1 MPDSGFIKIRGA
13 RQHNLQNIDV
23 DIPRNALVVFTGVS
37 GSGKSSL
44 AFGTVF
50 AEAQRRYFESIAPYA
65 RRLMAQLP
73 APRVGEISG
82 LPPAVALQQKRGE
95 PTVRSSVG
103 TITKLSNSLRMLFS
117 RAGTYPPGATGR
129 LDSDAFSA
137 NTLAGACPV
146 CHGIGIVHSV
156 SEASLVPDPS
166 LSIRQRAVAAWP
178 GAWQGKNYQDILA
191 TLGYDVESP
200 WHTLAKKDRDWILFT
215 EEKPIVT
222 VHAIREAHRIQRPY
236 QGTYMSA
243 ASYVRHTFSTTQSAT
258 LRKRVAQFMDK
269 APCLECGGKRLQK
282 AALAVSFGGY
292 DIADMGHMPLAQL
305 TDSLK
310 SAAELAQDEKQEVAR
325 LIVDDLCE
333 RIDILSRLGLDYLS
347 LDRVTPTLSSG
358 ELQRMR
364 LATQLKSGLFGVV
377 YVLDEP
383 SAGLHP
389 ADSESL
395 IATLRSLK
403 DAGNSLFVVEH
414 ELDVVRQADWIV
426 DIGPAAGEAGG
437 KLIYSGPVAG
447 LSAVAESIT
456 GRYLF
461 EHKDAAGPGESSASA
476 SSSSKLKSSSK
487 SKSAE
492 NWLHLT
498 GINKHNLQNLSAS
511 FPLAALTAVTGVSGS
526 GKSTLVSQV
535 LADTV
540 SAALGTAKTNDEE
553 DEESSKESA
562 RKSGEKNGDSDRD
575 AEADMD
581 LEGIDTYARAKGQAT
596 IESGLDKIRRIV
608 AVDQKPIGRTPRS
621 NLATYT
627 GLFDFVRKAFAATP
641 EAKAKKYN
649 AGRFSFNVSG
659 GRCETCE
666 GEGFINV
673 ELMFLPSVYTPC
685 TTCHGTRYNTETLEV
700 KYRERSIADILDMT
714 VDSASEF
721 FEEMAPVKRA
731 LATLRQVGL
740 GYLRLGQPA
749 TELSGGEAQR
759 IRLATELQREQR
771 GDTLYL
777 LDEPTTGLHPADVE
791 KLMTQLRALVAAGN
805 TVIVVEHD
813 MDVIAGADHVI
824 DLGPGA
830 GVDGGQIIATG
841 APTVVAQAKS
851 SRTAPYL
858 ARRLAARGHAKQ
870 ANR

>member
-117 RAGTYPPGATGR
+117 RAGTYPTGTTGR

-156 SEASLVPDPS
+156 SETSLVPDPN

-215 EEKPIVT
+215 EEKPVVT

-269 APCLECGGKRLQK
+269 APCLECAGKRLQT

-305 TDSLK
+305 TNALK
-310 SAAELAQDEKQEVAR
+310 SAAELAQEEKQEVAR

-333 RIDILSRLGLDYLS
+333 RIDILSKLGLDYLS

-358 ELQRMR
+358 ELQRLR

-395 IATLRSLK
+395 ITTLRSLK

-447 LSAVAESIT
+447 LADVAESVT

-461 EHKDAAGPGESSASA
+461 NDHCKDRPVERKESAKAKKDSQVFATDQ
-476 SSSSKLKSSSK
+476 
-487 SKSAE
+487 E
-492 NWLHLT
+492 WLRLADVS
-498 GINKHNLQNLSAS
+498 KHNLKNLSVA
-511 FPLAALTAVTGVSGS
+511 FPLGALTAVTGVSGS

-535 LADTV
+535 LADTF

-553 DEESSKESA
+553 DDEDGKESA
-562 RKSGEKNGDSDRD
+562 RESSEKNSARD
-575 AEADMD
+575 VEADID
-581 LEGIDTYARAKGQAT
+581 LEGIDTLARVTGQAT

-641 EAKAKKYN
+641 AAKAKKYN

-685 TTCHGTRYNTETLEV
+685 TTCHGTRYNTETLEI
-700 KYRERSIADILDMT
+700 KYRDRSIADILDMT

-721 FEEMAPVKRA
+721 FDEMAPVKRA

-777 LDEPTTGLHPADVE
+777 LDEPTTGMHPADVE

-841 APTVVAQAKS
+841 TPAVVAQAKA

-858 ARRLAARGHAKQ
+858 ARRLASRGHEKQ
-870 ANR
+870 ASR